1 MSMKMT
7 LGLGAA
13 GLVLAAGGAM
23 GDEWGLHPD
32 LTLASQYMAHG
43 FNINGDHASLQPSL
57 HVETKVPGLQLAVW
71 AGLPTDRDLDA
82 SDEYDY
88 LVKYATTFNAGERWA
103 VRVNGYV
110 DYWIYPNTENAGEVD
125 PATGAAVN
133 ELEGWKFNGGFAL
146 PALLPL
152 GPAKLVP
159 SYNYYYWTPRQD
171 DLFTAGG
178 VHELGLAYALPVAE
192 GQTLDLSSTVNYH
205 DGVFDVEAGWS
216 HVTASL
222 STTFHVAGTRVS
234 PGVNYQWTF
243 EDTVNEEDEFW
254 GQLSV
259 ARDF

>member
-1 MSMKMT
+1 MKSI
-7 LGLGAA
+7 GVAA
-13 GLVLAAGGAM
+13 ACVLAAGLAGA
-23 GDEWGLHPD
+23 EAELGLHPD

-43 FNINGDHASLQPSL
+43 FNINGEHASLQPSL

-71 AGLPTDRDLDA
+71 AGLPTDRDFEA
-82 SDEYDY
+82 SDEYDF
-88 LVKYATTFNAGERWA
+88 LVKYATTLNAGERWA

-125 PATGAAVN
+125 PATGAVVN

-146 PALLPL
+146 PELLPL
-152 GPAKLVP
+152 GSAKLVP
-159 SYNYYYWTPRQD
+159 SYNYYYWTPRD
-171 DLFTAGG
+171 AGVFVEGG

-192 GQTLDLSSTVNYH
+192 KQTLDLSSTVNYH
-205 DGVFDVEAGWS
+205 DGVFDVDPGWS
-216 HVTASL
+216 HATASL
-222 STTFHVAGTRVS
+222 STTFRVAGLRVS